1 MKFKQGS
8 KPTVPFKE
16 VPSNVPFSILEL
28 RGTEGGIY
36 MKFTGNLKGKPFEG
50 ILDMKE
56 GYAVSLDTFSDN
68 SRCVVYKNAELVL
81 NL

>member
-1 MKFKQGS
+1 MKFKEGS

-16 VPSNVPFSILEL
+16 TPFNVPFSILEL
-28 RGTEGGIY
+28 NGREVGLY
-36 MKFTGNLKGKPFEG
+36 MKITGNLRGTPFEG

-68 SRCVVYKNAELVL
+68 SHCVVYKNTELVL